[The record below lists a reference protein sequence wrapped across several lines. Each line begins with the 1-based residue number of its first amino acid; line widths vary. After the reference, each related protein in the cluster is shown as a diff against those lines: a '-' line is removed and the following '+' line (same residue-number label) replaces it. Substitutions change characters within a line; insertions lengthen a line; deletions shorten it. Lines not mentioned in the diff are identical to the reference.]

1 MAFDKIEA
9 AIIGLAVMGVVG
21 SLSNVG
27 KTFNQFDELKARN
40 LQSTNTINL
49 LDQEEK
55 TLEKQA
61 NIANKRYK
69 IGCLVLVKGT
79 HPNLTYS
86 NLSAGDIPTDRHTNK
101 PLVQGTIVCDS
112 QGATAVIQGDGSIGS
127 LAVTSNRAVIES
139 RLKTFRGGMFS
150 QPVTS
155 K

>member
-1 MAFDKIEA
+1 MAFDKVEA
-9 AIIGLAVMGVVG
+9 VIMGVIGLAVIG
-21 SLSNVG
+21 SFSNVS

-40 LQSTNTINL
+40 LQSINTINL

-61 NIANKRYK
+61 TIANKRYK
-69 IGCLVLVKGT
+69 TGCLVLVKGT

-86 NLSAGDIPTDRHTNK
+86 NLLVGDTPTDRHTNK

-127 LAVTSNRAVIES
+127 LAVTNNRVVIES

>member
-1 MAFDKIEA
+1 MAFDKVEA
-9 AIIGLAVMGVVG
+9 VIMGVIGLAVIG
-21 SLSNVG
+21 SFSNVS

-40 LQSTNTINL
+40 LQSINTINL

-69 IGCLVLVKGT
+69 TGCLVLVKGT

-86 NLSAGDIPTDRHTNK
+86 NLLVGDTPTDRHTNK

-127 LAVTSNRAVIES
+127 LAVTNNIFVI
-139 RLKTFRGGMFS
+139 
-150 QPVTS
+150 
-155 K
+155 

>member
-1 MAFDKIEA
+1 MAFDKVEA
-9 AIIGLAVMGVVG
+9 VIMGVIGLAVVG

-27 KTFNQFDELKARN
+27 KTFNQFDELKAKN

-55 TLEKQA
+55 SLLKQA
-61 NIANKRYK
+61 EIANKRYK
-69 IGCLVLVKGT
+69 IGCLVLVQGT
-79 HPNLTYS
+79 YPNLTYS
-86 NLSAGDIPTDRHTNK
+86 NLSAGDVPTDRHTNK

-127 LAVTSNRAVIES
+127 LAVTNNRSVIES

>member
-1 MAFDKIEA
+1 MVFDKVEA
-9 AIIGLAVMGVVG
+9 VIMGIIGLAVVG

-27 KTFNQFDELKARN
+27 KTFNQFDELKTKN

-49 LDQEEK
+49 LNQEEK
-55 TLEKQA
+55 SLQQQA
-61 NIANKRYK
+61 KVANNRYK
-69 IGCLVLVKGT
+69 TGCLVLVKGT
-79 HPNLTYS
+79 HPNLFYS
-86 NLSAGDIPTDRHTNK
+86 NLAVGEIPTDRHTNK

-127 LAVTSNRAVIES
+127 LAVTNNRSVIES

>member
-1 MAFDKIEA
+1 MAFDKVEA
-9 AIIGLAVMGVVG
+9 VIMGVIGLAVIG
-21 SLSNVG
+21 SFSNVS

-40 LQSTNTINL
+40 LQSINTINL

-69 IGCLVLVKGT
+69 TGCLVLVKGT

-86 NLSAGDIPTDRHTNK
+86 NLLVGDTPTDRHTNK

-127 LAVTSNRAVIES
+127 LAVTNNRVVIES

>member
-9 AIIGLAVMGVVG
+9 AIMGVIGLAVVG

-27 KTFNQFDELKARN
+27 KTFSQFDELKARN

-55 TLEKQA
+55 TLERQA

-86 NLSAGDIPTDRHTNK
+86 NLSAGDTPTDRHTNK

-127 LAVTSNRAVIES
+127 LAVTNNRVVIES

>member
-9 AIIGLAVMGVVG
+9 AIMGVIGLAVIG
-21 SLSNVG
+21 SFSNVS

-40 LQSTNTINL
+40 LQSINTINL

-55 TLEKQA
+55 ALQKQA

-69 IGCLVLVKGT
+69 TGCLVLVKGT

-86 NLSAGDIPTDRHTNK
+86 NLLVGDTPTDRHTNK

-127 LAVTSNRAVIES
+127 LAVTNNRAVMES

-150 QPVTS
+150 QPITS

>member
-127 LAVTSNRAVIES
+127 LAVTNDRVVIES